1 MVIRFEKDA
10 FECLAEA
17 LDLPEV
23 LRFSNGYSSCRLV
36 RVISVHISTDSVQ
49 GKNRVYTPMIF

>member
-36 RVISVHISTDSVQ
+36 RVISVHISTDSVP
-49 GKNRVYTPMIF
+49 GKISI